1 MKSRRRK
8 RGTDHHAC
16 MCSWRTVYGSS
27 ESQVMDVTLGMVIG
41 LDYKNPY
48 INPYR
53 EFQVSSVMYMLL

>member
-1 MKSRRRK
+1 
-8 RGTDHHAC
+8 